1 MNPFGGL
8 KSSKIN
14 KKKSDL
20 LRENSNIAKNDG
32 ISKLIEKTTELSSA
46 ESEPVAQLKQL
57 LKDPNFPLT
66 SNGQFVLSQLD
77 GLTAPGIVNDLS

>member
-1 MNPFGGL
+1 VQGL
-8 KSSKIN
+8 LKAWIPLA
-14 KKKSDL
+14 DQ
-20 LRENSNIAKNDG
+20 
-32 ISKLIEKTTELSSA
+32 KLKTTPPKALSEARVMLEEEKKNNKLCSA

>member
-1 MNPFGGL
+1 MADQKL
-8 KSSKIN
+8 KTTPPKALSEARAMLEEAQKKIN
-14 KKKSDL
+14 
-20 LRENSNIAKNDG
+20 EFA
-32 ISKLIEKTTELSSA
+32 SA

-57 LKDPNFPLT
+57 LKDPNVPLT

>member
-1 MNPFGGL
+1 VQGL
-8 KSSKIN
+8 LKAWIPLADQKLKTTPPKALSEALVRLEEG
-14 KKKSDL
+14 KK
-20 LRENSNIAKNDG
+20 
-32 ISKLIEKTTELSSA
+32 KTTELSSA